1 MKGYDYIIVGSGSA
15 GAVLATRLTE
25 NPDVRVLVIEAGARD
40 NGFWLKLPVGYFRSI
55 YDPRHSHLYKS
66 EPDDGIAG
74 RQMDCPRGRVLGG
87 SGAINGLI
95 YIRGQHE
102 DFDDWRDL
110 GAAGWGYRDV
120 LPHFRSIEA
129 YDGPPSQYRGAHGP
143 ISVRDLR
150 NDNAACNA
158 WLDAASAYGLPP
170 NADFNGEASVGIGR
184 YQLTLDGHWRSSAG
198 RSMLKPALA
207 RPNLTLA
214 LRARVTGLIRQ
225 ESQVTGVRYVQNGAE
240 HHVHADSEVMLCAG
254 SVQSPQILQLAGI
267 GPADLLRSQDIE
279 VVHDAPEVGANLQDH
294 LQLRTIVTLADGKD
308 SLNSQVRSPIGL
320 ARMGLE
326 WLLAQRGP
334 LTVGA
339 GQVGGAMCTKYA
351 TGDRPD
357 LQLFVMPLSVDKP
370 GTPLHR
376 EPGFTTSFWQC
387 HPESR
392 GSVRIRGA
400 DPLADPEIRLN
411 YLSTQ
416 RDCDVMVEGLRIV
429 RDIYNQPGFKDR
441 WTREVV
447 PGADLQSYDQI
458 LNAARAMSSTVYH
471 LVGTCRM
478 GSDANAVVD
487 SDLRVNGVEGLRVV
501 DASVMPKITAANT
514 NAATLMIAEKA
525 ASLIKGELRSGLG

>member
-1 MKGYDYIIVGSGSA
+1 MKGYDYVIVGSGSA
-15 GAVLATRLTE
+15 GAVLAARLSE
-25 NPDVRVLVIEAGARD
+25 NPDVRVLVIEAGSHD
-40 NGFWLKLPVGYFRSI
+40 KGFWLKLPVGYFRSI
-55 YDPRHSHLYKS
+55 YDPRHSRLYKS
-66 EPDDGIAG
+66 EPDPGIAG

-95 YIRGQHE
+95 FIRGQRQ

-110 GAAGWGYRDV
+110 GADGWGYQDV

-150 NDNAACNA
+150 NDNPACEA
-158 WLDAASAYGLPP
+158 WLKAASAYGLAENP
-170 NADFNGEASVGIGR
+170 DFNGESAAGIGR

-198 RSMLKPALA
+198 RSMLKPALS
-207 RPNLTLA
+207 RPNLTLE
-214 LRARVTGLIRQ
+214 LRAHVTGLIRNGT
-225 ESQVTGVRYVQNGAE
+225 QVTGVRYVQDGIE
-240 HHVHADSEVMLCAG
+240 HQIHADCEVILSAG
-254 SVQSPQILQLAGI
+254 AVQSPQILQMSGI
-267 GPADLLRSQDIE
+267 GAADLLRKQGIK
-279 VVHDAPEVGANLQDH
+279 VVHDAPEVGENLQDH
-294 LQLRTIVTLADGKD
+294 LQLRTIVTLASKKD
-308 SLNSQVRSPIGL
+308 SLNSQVRNPLGL

-351 TGDRPD
+351 DSDRPD

-376 EPGFTTSFWQC
+376 NPGFTTSFWQC

-392 GSVRIRGA
+392 GSVRITST
-400 DPLADPEIRLN
+400 DPLADPQIKLN
-411 YLSTQ
+411 YLSQQ
-416 RDCDVMVEGLRIV
+416 RDRDVMVEGLRIV
-429 RDIYNQPGFKDR
+429 REIYNQPGFKDR
-441 WTREVV
+441 WTIEVI
-447 PGADLQSYDQI
+447 PGAHAQSDDEI
-458 LNAARAMSSTVYH
+458 LKAARALSSTVYH

-478 GSDANAVVD
+478 GSDQGAVVD
-487 SDLRVNGVEGLRVV
+487 SDLKVNGVDGLRVV
-501 DASVMPKITAANT
+501 DASVMPKITSANT

-525 ASLIKGELRSGLG
+525 AAILKGETPTNSR

>member
-1 MKGYDYIIVGSGSA
+1 MKGFDYIIVGSGSA

-25 NPDVRVLVIEAGARD
+25 NSDIRVLVLEAGSRD

-55 YDPRHSHLYKS
+55 YDPRHSHLYKT
-66 EPDDGIAG
+66 EPDLGIAG

-95 YIRGQHE
+95 FIRGQRE

-110 GAAGWGYRDV
+110 GAKGWGYEDV

-143 ISVRDLR
+143 IPVRDLR
-150 NDNAACNA
+150 NKNPACEA
-158 WLDAASAYGLPP
+158 WLDAAAAYGLPHNP
-170 NADFNGEASVGIGR
+170 DFNGESSSGIGR

-207 RPNLTLA
+207 RPNLTLE
-214 LRARVTGLIRQ
+214 LRAHVTGLIRQ
-225 ESQVTGVRYVQNGAE
+225 GSQITGVRYLQNGATHE
-240 HHVHADSEVMLCAG
+240 VHADAEVILCAG
-254 SVQSPQILQLAGI
+254 SVQSPQILQLSGI
-267 GPADLLRSQDIE
+267 GPADLLRGQGVK
-279 VVHDAPEVGANLQDH
+279 VVHDAPEVGQNLQDH
-294 LQLRTIVTLADGKD
+294 LQLRTIVALSNPKE
-308 SLNSQVRSPIGL
+308 SLNAQVRSPVGL
-320 ARMGLE
+320 ARMGLD
-326 WLLAQRGP
+326 WLLDQRGP

-339 GQVGGAMCTKYA
+339 GQVGGAVATKYA
-351 TGDRPD
+351 TGERPD

-376 EPGFTTSFWQC
+376 YPGFTTSFWQC

-392 GSVRIRGA
+392 GTVRITTT
-400 DPLADPEIRLN
+400 DPLADPEIMLN
-411 YLSTQ
+411 YLSRQ
-416 RDCDVMVEGLRIV
+416 RDRDVMVEGLRIV
-429 RDIYNQPGFKDR
+429 REIYNQPGFKDR
-441 WTREVV
+441 WTHEVI
-447 PGADLQSYDQI
+447 PGAQHQSYDEI

-478 GSDANAVVD
+478 GGDATAVVD
-487 SDLRVNGVEGLRVV
+487 SELRVNGVEGLRVV
-501 DASVMPKITAANT
+501 DASVMPKITSANT

-525 ASLIKGELRSGLG
+525 AALIQGQTPVP